1 MDGPRAWTQMCRTKH
16 VPFAAKAVLYR
27 DGESRRPAFL
37 TRPVAR
43 NSPKR
48 LRLSGYCRVTDQT
61 SEDCLIRWRSK
72 FIEVSG
78 SDCFRKVWALLGWCT
93 ESGCMIG
100 KLNVLT
106 HTQYAVMLSVPAA
119 TGGQVRLTL
128 RRHREERRGQRQAE
142 NGQQQ
147 NGQNLPQCSDLSTE
161 RPSIARTDGDRIRSR
176 RRSFSEMWHQTI

>member
-100 KLNVLT
+100 KLNRA
-106 HTQYAVMLSVPAA
+106 HSYSVRSDAFRSC
-119 TGGQVRLTL
+119 GN
-128 RRHREERRGQRQAE
+128 RRAGSPHSSPTSRRA
-142 NGQQQ
+142 
-147 NGQNLPQCSDLSTE
+147 E
-161 RPSIARTDGDRIRSR
+161 RPTASRKRSATKWTESSAMLRFEHRTAFDCKDGR
-176 RRSFSEMWHQTI
+176 